1 MSINRVDFGVMATST
16 DVTSIKASEEAR
28 PLADQQNFQAQFR
41 EEVENNQ
48 HSVNAKDDVD
58 GGQLNAN
65 AEDKG
70 SNEYMGDGGKN
81 RRGSKEN
88 GENNKNKITER
99 LLSPKQMEK
108 MAENMHDRNG
118 KPIDFRI
125 SSGFD
130 LKI

>member
-1 MSINRVDFGVMATST
+1 MSINHINFGVMATST
-16 DVTSIKASEEAR
+16 DVTAMRAAEEAR
-28 PLADQQNFQAQFR
+28 PYADQQNFQAQFR

-48 HSVNAKDDVD
+48 HSVNAKNDIDQ
-58 GGQLNAN
+58 GQLNSN
-65 AEDKG
+65 AEEKG

-81 RRGSKEN
+81 RRGARD
-88 GENNKNKITER
+88 GDKNKPEER
-99 LLSPKQMEK
+99 VLTKEQMEK

-118 KPIDFRI
+118 KPIDLRI

>member
-1 MSINRVDFGVMATST
+1 MSINHIDFGVMATST
-16 DVTSIKASEEAR
+16 DVTTIKAAEEAR
-28 PLADQQNFQAQFR
+28 PLADQHNFQTQFN
-41 EEVENNQ
+41 EEVQNNQ
-48 HSVNAKDDVD
+48 HSVNDKNDIDQ
-58 GGQLNAN
+58 GQLNSN

-81 RRGSKEN
+81 RRN
-88 GENNKNKITER
+88 GKNNAPEERVLTTE
-99 LLSPKQMEK
+99 QMEK

-118 KPIDFRI
+118 KPINLQI